1 MVGAIVV
8 FAVIALVDVAGC
20 HDLYDGLCS
29 LVSVLVSLAPF
40 INLVTIHFVRPSLLI
55 DCISYLLKEMY
66 DCTVNR

>member
-40 INLVTIHFVRPSLLI
+40 INLAGNYTLRSP
-55 DCISYLLKEMY
+55 
-66 DCTVNR
+66 